1 MNRRIPNRS
10 FVSYIDK
17 SRIYYEAYGYEQPYT
32 WAYHASVPF
41 TSLGKPLSQCRVGL
55 ATTASQ
61 VDLGKDVEGLMK
73 ERGCYASLSEP
84 PPERLFTDHLF
95 WDKEATHTND
105 VESFLALKSLSEYAH
120 LGRIGSASPRFY
132 GVPTDYSQGR
142 TNKKHAPRILELAR
156 EEGLDAILLSA
167 L

>member
-1 MNRRIPNRS
+1 MNRRNPYRT

-17 SRIYYEAYGYEQPYT
+17 SRIYYEAQGYQQPYA
-32 WAYHASVPF
+32 WAFHERVPF
-41 TSLGKPLSQCRVGL
+41 ASLAKPLSQCNVGL

-61 VDLGKDVEGLMK
+61 NDLGEDVESLMK
-73 ERGCYASLSEP
+73 ERGCYALPSIP

-95 WDKEATHTND
+95 WDKQATHTRD
-105 VESFLALKSLSEYAH
+105 IESFLPLQRLSEYAG
-120 LGRIGSASPRFY
+120 LGRIGKASPRFY

-142 TNKKHAPRILELAR
+142 TNKKHAPQILKMAR
-156 EEGLDAILLSA
+156 EDGVDAMLLSA